1 MILDASSW
9 IIKFPKVPFA
19 HRVTESRRDKSYK
32 SLQCEERETRRETA
46 RETERERERLRENEM
61 WKEDNLCVVVA
72 GRSDEI
78 MFVLTT
84 GDMGV
89 RKHTPWSYPSQV
101 FAMAEGARSWGCV

>member
-9 IIKFPKVPFA
+9 IIKLPKVPFA

-61 WKEDNLCVVVA
+61 WKEDNLCVVV
-72 GRSDEI
+72 GGHSDEI

-84 GDMGV
+84 GV
-89 RKHTPWSYPSQV
+89 RKHTPWLYPSQV
-101 FAMAEGARSWGCV
+101 FAMAKGARLWGCV